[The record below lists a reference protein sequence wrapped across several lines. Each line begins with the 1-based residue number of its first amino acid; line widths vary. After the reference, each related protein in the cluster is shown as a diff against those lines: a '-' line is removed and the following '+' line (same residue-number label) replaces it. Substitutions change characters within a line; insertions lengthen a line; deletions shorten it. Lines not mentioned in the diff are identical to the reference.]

1 MIMAVSSEHLSSGDI
16 ASSSSSSSQQH
27 PPNPIEP
34 IPGTALFDSY
44 TYHSPL
50 PPHPAEDGDVHR
62 GWMMGIDEAGRG
74 REWRILSLLVQHGN
88 ESWIDL

>member
-1 MIMAVSSEHLSSGDI
+1 MVMSVPSEHLSAGNI
-16 ASSSSSSSQQH
+16 ASPSTSSSQQQH

-34 IPGTALFDSY
+34 IPSTALFDSY

-50 PPHPAEDGDVHR
+50 PSHTAEDGGVHR

-74 REWRILSLLVQHGN
+74 RE
-88 ESWIDL
+88 